1 MKLRGILLFTILVA
15 LLALSSCIVTSHD
28 MGVEIS
34 CDEFTENP
42 HSIRNEFEAEIGDK
56 IKLELCSNMTAG
68 FEWTADIDDENVL
81 AEEDYDYVEPED
93 SEIVGAAGTEVWTF
107 EAVGEGTT
115 EVHMEY
121 SQTWQGGI
129 KEEWMYILTVTVK

>member
-81 AEEDYDYVEPED
+81 A
-93 SEIVGAAGTEVWTF
+93 
-107 EAVGEGTT
+107 
-115 EVHMEY
+115 
-121 SQTWQGGI
+121 
-129 KEEWMYILTVTVK
+129 

>member
-93 SEIVGAAGTEVWTF
+93 DEIVGAAGTEIWTF

-121 SQTWQGGI
+121 SQPWQDGI
-129 KEEWMYILTVTVK
+129 